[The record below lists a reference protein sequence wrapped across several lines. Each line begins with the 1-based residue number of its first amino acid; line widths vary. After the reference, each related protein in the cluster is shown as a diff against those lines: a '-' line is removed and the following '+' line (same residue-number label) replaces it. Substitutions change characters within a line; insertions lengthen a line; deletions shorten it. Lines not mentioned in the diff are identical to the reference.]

1 MRAAA
6 VVGGVA
12 EDDPFAGLD
21 VPDFEEDLAR
31 AEQRLTV
38 RVERRTY
45 NKPVTIVEGFDPD
58 AVDVQ
63 EIGTK
68 LKKKMGAGGTVKDQA
83 VEVQGDHE
91 DRVQAYLEE
100 LGFAVE

>member
-1 MRAAA
+1 M
-6 VVGGVA
+6 A

-21 VPDFEEDLAR
+21 VPDFGEDLAR
-31 AEQRLTV
+31 AEQQLTV

-45 NKPVTIVEGFDPD
+45 NKPVTIVEGFDTD

-68 LKKKMGAGGTVKDQA
+68 LKKQMGAGGTVKDEA

-91 DRVQAYLEE
+91 DRVRDFLDE
-100 LGFAVE
+100 LGFNVE